1 MRTQLMALIRTM
13 GETAT
18 EVQRRRQQ
26 RLDWRTEEWRERFD
40 SRHWG
45 HITGEMPVVQAE

>member
-1 MRTQLMALIRTM
+1 MRKQLMALITTL

-26 RLDWRTEEWRERFD
+26 RLDWRTEEWQERFD
-40 SRHWG
+40 ARHWG
-45 HITGEMPVVQAE
+45 HITAEIAAVSAE